1 MSCFNKQDDLNL
13 KETDKV
19 FSVTIRVKNS
29 YLLYVE
35 DRTSDLDSVAIR
47 KLSDMKKNYDRCL
60 GLFEYLPA
68 EQKGIGQLGLLK
80 HP

>member
-1 MSCFNKQDDLNL
+1 MSCFNEQDDLNL

-35 DRTSDLDSVAIR
+35 DRT
-47 KLSDMKKNYDRCL
+47 KK
-60 GLFEYLPA
+60 
-68 EQKGIGQLGLLK
+68 
-80 HP
+80 